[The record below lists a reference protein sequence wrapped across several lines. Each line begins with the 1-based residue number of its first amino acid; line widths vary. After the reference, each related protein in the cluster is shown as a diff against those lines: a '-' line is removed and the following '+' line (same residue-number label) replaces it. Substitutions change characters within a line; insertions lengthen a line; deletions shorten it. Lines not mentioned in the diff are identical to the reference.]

1 MWEKSYTT
9 ITKRVTAA
17 QMWRLFADVDHWH
30 EWDEGID
37 YAKLVGEFSKGS
49 HFFMKIK
56 KGPKVKI
63 ELIET
68 EKNRSF
74 TDLTRFPL
82 ARMTGE
88 HRFEE
93 TKDGLKITTTMRV
106 TGLLGF
112 LWRKLVAQGI
122 VDGLPSE
129 TARQIEF
136 ASKL

>member
-1 MWEKSYTT
+1 MWERSYTT
-9 ITKRVTAA
+9 TTNRVSAS
-17 QMWRLFADVDHWH
+17 QMWRLLADVNNWH
-30 EWDEGID
+30 QWDESIE
-37 YAKLVGEFSKGS
+37 YAQLVGTFNPGS

-68 EKNRSF
+68 QNERLF

-106 TGLLGF
+106 TGILGF
-112 LWRKLVAQGI
+112 LWSKIVAQGI
-122 VDGLPSE
+122 VDSLPND